1 MVTPTDNDVTADLVA
16 RYRAL
21 SSCQVSDGLGRVGL
35 PRVGLAGIHCLDPD
49 AKIVGPA
56 FTVSYVPAE
65 EAADR
70 QIEYLGEVAEG
81 DVIVLAHGG
90 RTDCSVWGGQ
100 RSVGAIQRG
109 AAGTVV
115 DGGYRDIPE
124 HKALGYTVFGR
135 TPTVVGSSG
144 FVSPVATSEDVT
156 IAGVPVSPGDLVI
169 ADGSGVVVVPR
180 ARAVDVLEIT
190 EATAAEEDRIT
201 AAVAGGVDFVSFRA
215 EVRAAR

>member
-1 MVTPTDNDVTADLVA
+1 MVPPTDDDVTADLVE

-21 SSCQVSDGLGRVGL
+21 SACQVSDGLGRVGL
-35 PRVGLAGIHCLDPD
+35 PRDGLAGIHCLDPD

-56 FTVSYVPAE
+56 FTVSYLPAE
-65 EAADR
+65 QAEGK
-70 QIEYLGEVAEG
+70 QIEYLAEVSRG

-124 HKALGYTVFGR
+124 HRSLGYTVFGR
-135 TPTVVGSSG
+135 TPVVVGSG
-144 FVSPVATSEDVT
+144 GIVTPVATGADVT
-156 IAGVPVSPGDLVI
+156 IAGVPVSPGDMVV

-180 ARAVDVLEIT
+180 ARALEVLEVA